1 MPSSLSAALDCATQA
16 REHAL
21 AHAGKFDLPG
31 PNASL
36 VRRHAVTERIERAA
50 AAKLVL
56 VRAPAGFGKTTALRQ
71 IHEQLQARGVATAW
85 ITLDA
90 ADNDVPRFL
99 NCLAEAV
106 ARLQIAD
113 EWQPG
118 RDMDAVAL
126 LEREGSPFAL
136 FLDEFEVLQ
145 SPAVLA
151 LLREIV
157 GRLPRNGR
165 LVLGSRN
172 LPDLDL
178 GRLRVRGQLMEIDVE
193 VLRFSVEETREFLQA
208 RGLPALSHDV
218 LETLQAR
225 TEGWAA
231 ALLLAAMALE
241 RHDEP
246 ADFVHRL
253 SGSGGAIAEYL
264 AEDVL
269 GRQSPDVREFL
280 LRTSILRQLSP
291 SLCQAL
297 QPRTD
302 CARML
307 ARLHASSLFLLP
319 VETDALEPHYRFHSL
334 FAAFLRAQLARE
346 HPDEVL
352 RLHLA
357 ASAWYESVDRPVPAI
372 DHAIEGGDFP
382 HALTLLA
389 RTAQGFLE
397 EGRMRLLARW
407 FAAIPRGRLCEHPL
421 MQAMEIWAVLFTQ
434 GPAEGQALMAD
445 SGIATSDDPVINAHM
460 NALRPLLL
468 AMQDR
473 YPEANELGREGLAR
487 LPTAVPFADTVL
499 TNCMAHVTAVLGET
513 REAQRLL
520 DSARSVQYGSV
531 FNRMYTESTEGM
543 LDFERGLFRQA
554 MARFRIAVGCTRAS
568 SYRYTGGNAW
578 AGVFYASAMY
588 EADDLEAVERL
599 LNVYLPLARDVGL
612 PDHMIECHAIRSRL
626 LFGRGDVDGASRVL
640 TELETLG
647 HLRKLPRVV
656 ASARLERACMLMRQ
670 GNAFGARAEL
680 DRSDDRAVWD
690 RVARQRLPA
699 HELLDIGIARLRW
712 EVQFGDAAAAARRIE
727 AELPAAHADSR
738 IRRAHKLRVL
748 WAAALWRQN
757 SVQAAAD
764 AMGEV
769 LLEGSRQGF
778 ARLVLDEGPAVAG
791 PIHAVLQTLR
801 KASQPGDPIL
811 LEYVQRL
818 LAALGGDALAGES
831 GPASTTEM
839 PWQGEPI
846 TNKEMRVLKLL
857 AEGYSNG
864 AMAEKL
870 FVAES
875 TVRTHLRNINMKL
888 AAQNR
893 TQAVSIARRHGLLR

>member
-1 MPSSLSAALDCATQA
+1 MPPPPSASLVCAPDRDRVLT
-16 REHAL
+16 HS
-21 AHAGKFDLPG
+21 GKFDLPG
-31 PNASL
+31 ANASW
-36 VRRHAVTERIERAA
+36 VRRDAITERVDRAA

-71 IHEQLQARGVATAW
+71 IYEQLRARGVATAW
-85 ITLDA
+85 ITLDV

-99 NCLAEAV
+99 SCLAEAI
-106 ARLQIAD
+106 ARLQIG
-113 EWQPG
+113 EESQTG
-118 RDMDAVAL
+118 RDVDALAL
-126 LEREGSPFAL
+126 LEREGAPFAL
-136 FLDEFEVLQ
+136 FLDEFEILK
-145 SPAVLA
+145 SSAVLA

-157 GRLPRNGR
+157 SRLPRSGQ
-165 LVLGSRN
+165 LVIGSRN

-178 GRLRVRGQLMEIDVE
+178 GRLRVRGQLMEIDVQ

-208 RGLPALSHDV
+208 RGLPALPHDV
-218 LETLQAR
+218 LEMLHAR
-225 TEGWAA
+225 TEGWVA
-231 ALLLAAMALE
+231 ALLLASMALE
-241 RHDEP
+241 RHHEP
-246 ADFVHRL
+246 SDFVQRL
-253 SGSGGAIAEYL
+253 TGGGGAIAEYL

-269 GRQSPDVREFL
+269 GRQPADVREFL

-319 VETDALEPHYRFHSL
+319 IETDATEPHYRFHSL
-334 FAAFLRAQLARE
+334 FATFLRTQLVRE
-346 HPDEVL
+346 HSDEVL

-357 ASAWYESVDRPVPAI
+357 ASAWYESVDRLVPAI

-382 HALTLLA
+382 YALMLLS

-407 FAAIPRGRLCEHPL
+407 FAAIPRGTLHAHPL
-421 MQAMEIWAVLFTQ
+421 MQAIAIWAVLFTQ
-434 GPAEGQALMAD
+434 GPTEAQALLAD
-445 SGIATSDDPVINAHM
+445 SGLALSEDAVISAHVNAQ
-460 NALRPLLL
+460 RPLLL

-487 LPTAVPFADTVL
+487 LPTAVPFADTAL
-499 TNCMAHVTAVLGET
+499 TNCMAHVTAVLGQT
-513 REAQRLL
+513 HEAQRLL
-520 DSARSVQYGSV
+520 DSARSSRCGSV

-554 MARFRIAVGCTRAS
+554 MARFRIAVGCTRDS

-578 AGVFYASAMY
+578 AGVLYASAMY
-588 EADDLEAVERL
+588 EADDLASVERL
-599 LNVYLPLARDVGL
+599 LNVYAPLARDVGL

-680 DRSDDRAVWD
+680 DRSDDPAVWD

-699 HELLDIGIARLRW
+699 HELLDIGIGRLRW
-712 EVQFGDAAAAARRIE
+712 EVQFGDAGAAALRIA
-727 AELPAAHADSR
+727 AELPATLAASR

-748 WAAALWRQN
+748 WAVALWRKN
-757 SVQAAAD
+757 SPEEAAD
-764 AMGEV
+764 VMGDV
-769 LLEGSRQGF
+769 LLQGSREGF
-778 ARLVLDEGPAVAG
+778 ARLILDEGAAVAG
-791 PIHAVLQTLR
+791 PIRAVLKNLR
-801 KASQPGDPIL
+801 KNPGPQDPIL

-818 LAALGGDALAGES
+818 LTALGGDALASES
-831 GPASTTEM
+831 DQAATTAT
-839 PWQGEPI
+839 PWQGESM
-846 TNKEMRVLKLL
+846 TGKEMRVLNLL

-875 TVRTHLRNINMKL
+875 TVRTHLRSINMKL

-893 TQAVSIARRHGLLR
+893 TQAVSIARRHGLIR